1 MDNPFKKRRTE
12 LITDRRTLLSLVSSV
27 PIEEFFEPEK
37 KQLLEKLT
45 LVVGTPGCGKTT
57 IAQVVEFESLYN
69 LCLET
74 ASPINR
80 DLVDVLTGH
89 ELIKDGLPAIL
100 GHRLAMSTN
109 FREIWELG
117 ADQIAYEGIRYY
129 SRWFDADGSPRQWAR
144 QRNTWVSWAG
154 SRRRSSLNCWC
165 RCCACCRLLIG
176 FAW

>member
-27 PIEEFFEPEK
+27 PIEEFFDSEK

-80 DLVDVLTGH
+80 DLRDVLTRL

-109 FREIWELG
+109 FRDIWELP
-117 ADQIAYEGIRYY
+117 Y
-129 SRWFDADGSPRQWAR
+129 SNQTRLAFESPRI
-144 QRNTWVSWAG
+144 S
-154 SRRRSSLNCWC
+154 
-165 RCCACCRLLIG
+165 
-176 FAW
+176 